1 MVALVTAKYSFE
13 SVVIIKGEQMFLKA
27 RKNCLNYVEWAN
39 VAHTIFN
46 WSAELCLLV
55 SHYVFQSITLACK
68 KTIMGNKCL
77 EGSLS
82 LIMCVC
88 VSVDENLL
96 SCTYIILPQLHHWFV
111 RTRHVIFCLSTI
123 VGCVWT
129 INYNNYN
136 SNIFFCLLTG
146 LLNSL
151 LINVYITHWQY
162 GNCFNIQ

>member
-88 VSVDENLL
+88 VGRRKFTFMYLHHFTSITPLICPYKTCNLL
-96 SCTYIILPQLHHWFV
+96 FV
-111 RTRHVIFCLSTI
+111 DNCWLCL
-123 VGCVWT
+123 
-129 INYNNYN
+129 NYK
-136 SNIFFCLLTG
+136 L
-146 LLNSL
+146 
-151 LINVYITHWQY
+151 
-162 GNCFNIQ
+162 